1 MAVLKGNK
9 EIGRYIGASVPT
21 LIRHREEWKLPC
33 WKVGRI
39 VIANTEDL
47 DRWKEEQKALM
58 FND

>member
-21 LIRHREEWKLPC
+21 LIRRREEWKVPC
-33 WKVGRI
+33 WKTGNLVR
-39 VIANTEDL
+39 ANTEDL